1 MATSGKSKRPPP
13 RDNRLESTPP
23 VPRQEP
29 GPRQEP
35 ARAIGRAAR
44 PLRAEVVEGEPVPI
58 VGLQLDVARLR
69 AERASDADEIGAMLV
84 RVAASDRAR
93 DVAEKRALALEKW
106 SEELEGKVAEA
117 RTRGDELE
125 IELRRVKREHEDA
138 LEVERVRRTFELE
151 ALAMKHRAEI
161 ATPRGPQTAAARAAR
176 DAMGKV
182 ITTLE
187 ELEKHESQSALAR
200 RRAFDQAREFIAMAA
215 GVTSPAPVTM
225 DVPTVPPTKSS
236 ARRSRRPV
244 PASPSTR
251 NPPSVPAPLSAPM
264 ATPLSTPISA
274 TPISAT
280 PISALPTSEVPTPVS
295 ATLPAPLPVS
305 PASVP
310 PASAPAAS
318 EREMLTFEDLNLGD

>member
-1 MATSGKSKRPPP
+1 
-13 RDNRLESTPP
+13 
-23 VPRQEP
+23 
-29 GPRQEP
+29 
-35 ARAIGRAAR
+35 
-44 PLRAEVVEGEPVPI
+44 LRADIVEGQPVPI

-93 DVAEKRALALEKW
+93 DAAEKRALALEKW
-106 SEELEGKVAEA
+106 GEELEAKVAEA
-117 RTRGDELE
+117 RTRGDDLE
-125 IELRRVKREHEDA
+125 IELGRVKREHEDA

-151 ALAMKHRAEI
+151 ALAMKQRAEL

-176 DAMGKV
+176 DAMGRV

-236 ARRSRRPV
+236 ARRSRRPQ
-244 PASPSTR
+244 PAPPSTR
-251 NPPSVPAPLSAPM
+251 SPPSVPAPLSAPM
-264 ATPLSTPISA
+264 ATPLSIPISA
-274 TPISAT
+274 TPISE
-280 PISALPTSEVPTPVS
+280 LPTSAVPTPVS
-295 ATLPAPLPVS
+295 ATFPAPLPVS

-310 PASAPAAS
+310 PASAPGAS
-318 EREMLTFEDLNLGD
+318 ERELLTFEDLDLGD